1 MVKEDGSGNSFGLNN
16 VLVITGAGSL
26 RIDIIS
32 FIIEIHNGYI
42 NFYSG
47 YIIN

>member
-16 VLVITGAGSL
+16 VLVIIGVGIR
-26 RIDIIS
+26 RIGITV
-32 FIIEIHNGYI
+32 FIIETHNGCI

-47 YIIN
+47 CTIN